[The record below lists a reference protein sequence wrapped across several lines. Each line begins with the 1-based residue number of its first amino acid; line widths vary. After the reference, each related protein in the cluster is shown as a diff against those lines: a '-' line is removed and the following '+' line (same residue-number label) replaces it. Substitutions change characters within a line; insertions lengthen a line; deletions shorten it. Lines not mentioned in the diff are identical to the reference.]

1 MAMYEIPPFN
11 DVHEFLVQLALQRG
25 KLKKV
30 RQQFSLLAM
39 LVELPLVY
47 FSFTYFHIIGRY
59 RRYTSCG

>member
-1 MAMYEIPPFN
+1 MEQLMAMYEIPPFN

-47 FSFTYFHIIGRY
+47 FPLLTFKL
-59 RRYTSCG
+59 

>member
-47 FSFTYFHIIGRY
+47 FPLLTFKL
-59 RRYTSCG
+59 